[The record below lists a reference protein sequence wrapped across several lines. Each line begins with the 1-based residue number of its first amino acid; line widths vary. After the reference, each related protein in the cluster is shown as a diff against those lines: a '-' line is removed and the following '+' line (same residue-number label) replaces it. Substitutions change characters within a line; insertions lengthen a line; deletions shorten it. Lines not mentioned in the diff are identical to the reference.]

1 MQAVSGSSLFTFDG
15 LEASKAVTFS
25 GFTIGRDFISFH
37 DFSDNP
43 IAGFAWASHSEML
56 TLTDGTHIAV
66 NFATH

>member
-1 MQAVSGSSLFTFDG
+1 M
-15 LEASKAVTFS
+15 TFS